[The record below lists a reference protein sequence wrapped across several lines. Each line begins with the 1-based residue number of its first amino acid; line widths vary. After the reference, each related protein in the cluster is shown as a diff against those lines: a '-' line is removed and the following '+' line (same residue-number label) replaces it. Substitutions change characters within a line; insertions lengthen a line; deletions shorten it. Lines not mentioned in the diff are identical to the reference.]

1 MAEEMSEF
9 DTPWRRSLD
18 EIEPAL
24 SAWALAR
31 FAEPVAVA
39 NVASPGNGMSSET
52 VLFDVHNVADGG
64 VDHYV
69 ARLAP
74 LPDLYPVFPDY
85 DLELQR
91 KCMDLVR
98 ANTDVPAP
106 EVAFF
111 ERDTEWLR
119 TPFLVMRRV
128 DGSAP
133 PDIPPYVFEGWIL
146 DATPEQRRRLQDDLQ
161 LRGPGAI
168 YGTMQHG
175 ALDLRVAN
183 LTDIKLIAS
192 ARNTA
197 QEFIDKK
204 EELKK
209 YPYLAARVSELRAIT
224 NLN

>member
-1 MAEEMSEF
+1 MTEEPLEP
-9 DTPWRRSLD
+9 DTPWRRDLH

-39 NVASPGNGMSSET
+39 NVASPGNGMSSES
-52 VLFDVHNVADGG
+52 VLFDVHNVAEGG

-85 DLELQR
+85 NLEVQR

-98 ANTDVPAP
+98 ADTDVPAP

-119 TPFLVMRRV
+119 TPFLVMRRIE
-128 DGSAP
+128 GEAP
-133 PDIPPYVFEGWIL
+133 PDIPPYVFGGWVM
-146 DATPEQRRRLQDDLQ
+146 DATEEQRRKLQDTSVERARAPARDHAEDARPLVP
-161 LRGPGAI
+161 RCSPSTARARWTSSSATSA
-168 YGTMQHG
+168 GTTSG
-175 ALDLRVAN
+175 RA
-183 LTDIKLIAS
+183 
-192 ARNTA
+192 TA
-197 QEFIDKK
+197 CRI
-204 EELKK
+204 
-209 YPYLAARVSELRAIT
+209 P
-224 NLN
+224 

>member
-1 MAEEMSEF
+1 MPDEEPAEF

-31 FAEPVAVA
+31 FAEPVTVA

-52 VLFDVHNVADGG
+52 VLFDVYNVAEGG
-64 VDHYV
+64 VDRYV

-98 ANTDVPAP
+98 AHTDVPAP

-111 ERDTEWLR
+111 ERDPEWLG
-119 TPFLVMRRV
+119 TPFLVMRRI
-128 DGSAP
+128 DGDAP
-133 PDIPPYVFEGWIL
+133 PDIPPYVFGGWVM
-146 DATPEQRRRLQDDLQ
+146 DASPPQTPLHEMPRLP
-161 LRGPGAI
+161 GP
-168 YGTMQHG
+168 T
-175 ALDLRVAN
+175 
-183 LTDIKLIAS
+183 
-192 ARNTA
+192 
-197 QEFIDKK
+197 
-204 EELKK
+204 
-209 YPYLAARVSELRAIT
+209 
-224 NLN
+224 